1 LADNKAASAETD
13 GAPFVGADV
22 VRISRFNG
30 SIWENFRVTGT
41 NVASFI
47 NVAGAI
53 TAHESAGD
61 PHPQYLTAAEGDALF
76 LTPAE
81 GNAAYDALGAA
92 TAAVAAHEAA
102 GNPHPVYLT
111 QAEADALYAALVHA
125 TRHQAGG
132 ADPIK
137 LDDLAAPDDNVDLNA
152 SLTAHGLMQKYP
164 GGTANFL
171 RADGTFAAPPA
182 GAGSLTSGTTT
193 VNFGAFPGKHEA
205 TVDVTGQTGLVSTT
219 RIWAWIQPIAT
230 ADHSLDE
237 HVEENIQAM
246 AYYVADGTLRIRANA
261 TNYLHNRLPRQDRQ
275 ADPARCHGLFTVG
288 WAWIN

>member
-30 SIWENFRVTGT
+30 LIWENFRVTGT

-53 TAHESAGD
+53 AAHEAAGD
-61 PHPQYLTAAEGDALF
+61 PHPQYLTTAEADALF

-111 QAEADALYAALVHA
+111 QAEGDAAYAALVHA

-137 LDDLAAPDDNVDLNA
+137 LDDLAAPDDNIDLNA
-152 SLTAHGLMQKYP
+152 SLTAHGLMQKFP
-164 GGTANFL
+164 GGTTTFL
-171 RADGTFAAPPA
+171 RADGTFAAP
-182 GAGSLTSGTTT
+182 GSGTFAVTQVEVDFGTT
-193 VNFGAFPGKHEA
+193 PVESAIFTITDAGMTTAKHVIASLAYEAPTGKDLDELEMD
-205 TVDVTGQTGLVSTT
+205 TLSIICGNGTGQFDMFIRSTDGSYL
-219 RIWAWIQPIAT
+219 
-230 ADHSLDE
+230 ADKFK
-237 HVEENIQAM
+237 I
-246 AYYVADGTLRIRANA
+246 
-261 TNYLHNRLPRQDRQ
+261 NYSY
-275 ADPARCHGLFTVG
+275 A
-288 WAWIN
+288 